1 MGKKIPL
8 AAFQKHL
15 RRLGSLAD
23 VMRRLGLDEFTGVQ
37 DEHDDPLHK

>member
-15 RRLGSLAD
+15 RRLGSPAD